1 MSVAEQAKKEFE
13 VILRFFGI
21 PPSGNFMSDLTKL
34 TNVDLKPE
42 AIEKNLYRFMFNC
55 YDNDGNG
62 SIDASELKKVLVDI
76 GHVSNDPDLINISE
90 SEVAEALKYIDKDGN
105 GTVEFNEFIA
115 WMQE

>member
-1 MSVAEQAKKEFE
+1 
-13 VILRFFGI
+13 
-21 PPSGNFMSDLTKL
+21 
-34 TNVDLKPE
+34 
-42 AIEKNLYRFMFNC
+42 MFNC